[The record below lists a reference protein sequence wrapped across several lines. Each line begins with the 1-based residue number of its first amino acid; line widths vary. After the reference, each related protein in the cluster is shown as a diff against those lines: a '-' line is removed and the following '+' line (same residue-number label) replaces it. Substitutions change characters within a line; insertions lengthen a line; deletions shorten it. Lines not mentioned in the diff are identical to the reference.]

1 MLVPSVSQDKVTEV
15 DGDRKMCCREKGGE
29 EKEEEE
35 RDVGRLGSH
44 GGHPGPRGGGGALPL
59 SYVYPLATV
68 RLAG

>member
-1 MLVPSVSQDKVTEV
+1 MFRPISLSGQGRWGGRRRRDEL
-15 DGDRKMCCREKGGE
+15 RKGGE

-35 RDVGRLGSH
+35 RDVGRLRSH

-59 SYVYPLATV
+59 SYIYPLATV